1 MEDTQMVELLVR
13 REENAIDALQE
24 KYGGLCRSVARH
36 ILSDD
41 RDVEECVNDT
51 FLRVWNAIPPE
62 CPDSLSAYLAR
73 ITRNVALDRYAYNT
87 AQKRNSVLTCAFE
100 ELEPYMPAL
109 GNQMEQLD
117 DIREFTEFI
126 RSFLRGISYESRVF
140 FVRRYWYGQSIHEIA
155 QSFHCGEGKVK
166 TSLFRTRSKLR
177 DTMVREKQKCFVKF

>member
-13 REENAIDALQE
+13 REENAIGALQE

-62 CPDSLSAYLAR
+62 RPDSLSAYLAR

-140 FVRRYWYGQSIHEIA
+140 FVRRYWYGQSIQEIA

>member
-13 REENAIDALQE
+13 REENAIGALQE

-41 RDVEECVNDT
+41 RDVEECVSDT

-155 QSFHCGEGKVK
+155 QCFHCGEGKVK